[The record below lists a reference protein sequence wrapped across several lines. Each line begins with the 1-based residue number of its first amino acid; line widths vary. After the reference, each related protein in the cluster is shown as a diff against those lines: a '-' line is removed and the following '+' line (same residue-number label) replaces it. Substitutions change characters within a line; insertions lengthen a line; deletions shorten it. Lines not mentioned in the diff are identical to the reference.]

1 VRARRRIAVL
11 IGPAIVGAVFV
22 TLQLLRANEPL
33 ALDQG
38 LFACFGRWV
47 PSGWLPYR
55 DLFDSK
61 PPLFLYTWVLGSAF
75 PGNAATAMWHFEA
88 LWLIATMLLAARFA
102 SRLWGAAAGWTA
114 AGFLLVGL
122 WAPGWGGFWARAQA
136 EELLALPV
144 FAAALAAIAA
154 RDRARF
160 ALLAGLLTGIAGL
173 YKIAGLAVAFVWP
186 LFFWE
191 RRRHAATLARI
202 ALPGTLARIAL
213 LAAGIAIPWLCAAG
227 WFAAHD
233 AFAAFVDGVFRY
245 QRHIAAVIAPP
256 FSDVM
261 VTFVVTIAREVPWLL
276 ALAAAGIAISSAR
289 RRPEARWLTAWLL
302 ATTATVIAQRQLA
315 GYHFLLLVPPLALA
329 AALGCVDLARL
340 ASVGRRGPARIGALA
355 LLAIAVVLAGYSALS
370 FAAYRPVPAR
380 GAERSGA
387 LVDFIRGTF
396 SPLVEEELAAYVR
409 ARTAPSDGILIWGL
423 APGVH
428 ALADRH
434 PTTRFPFHKVLLTD
448 APLSTRIPGLAA
460 RRAELMARLRRDPP
474 RYIVVGRGDAN
485 GFEPE
490 DSVTS
495 LQRFTELRDF
505 VAGEYRLETE
515 IGRFLVYRRGASS
528 SSKSRLPSGVR
539 RALASNFSH
548 WAAFEP

>member
-1 VRARRRIAVL
+1 VEPARARRRVAVL
-11 IGPAIVGAVFV
+11 IGPAIVGVVFV
-22 TLQLLRANEPL
+22 TLEVMRANEPL

-47 PSGWLPYR
+47 RSGWLPYR

-102 SRLWGAAAGWTA
+102 GRLWGAPAGWTA
-114 AGFLLVGL
+114 AAFLFVGL
-122 WAPGWGGFWARAQA
+122 WAPGWGGYWARAQA

-144 FAAALAAIAA
+144 FAAALAAVAA
-154 RDRARF
+154 RDRAPF
-160 ALLAGLLTGIAGL
+160 ALVAGVLTGMAGL

-186 LFFWE
+186 LLWLE
-191 RRRHAATLARI
+191 RRRFAAALAR
-202 ALPGTLARIAL
+202 TAL
-213 LAAGIAIPWLCAAG
+213 LLAGIAIPWLCASG
-227 WFAAHD
+227 WFAAHG

-256 FSDVM
+256 VGDVVASFA
-261 VTFVVTIAREVPWLL
+261 VTLARQVPWLL
-276 ALAAAGIAISSAR
+276 ALAAAGIAILVAR
-289 RRPEARWLTAWLL
+289 RRREAVWLTAWLL
-302 ATTATVIAQRQLA
+302 ATSAAVIAQRQLA
-315 GYHFLLLVPPLALA
+315 GYHFLLVIPALALA
-329 AALGCVDLARL
+329 AALGCVELVRL
-340 ASVGRRGPARIGALA
+340 AAATPWRPARVGALA
-355 LLAIAVVLAGYSALS
+355 LLAIALVLAGKFALS
-370 FAAYRPVPAR
+370 FADYGPVAAGGP
-380 GAERSGA
+380 ERSAA
-387 LVDFIRGTF
+387 LVELTRGSF
-396 SPLVEEELAAYVR
+396 SPLVDEELAAYVR
-409 ARTAPSDGILIWGL
+409 ARTAPNEGILVWGL
-423 APGVH
+423 APGIY

-448 APLSTRIPGLAA
+448 APLSMRIPGLAA

-490 DSVTS
+490 DSATS
-495 LQRFTELRDF
+495 LQQFTELRDL
-505 VAGEYRLETE
+505 VAADYRLETD

-528 SSKSRLPSGVR
+528 SSKRRLPSGVR
-539 RALASNFSH
+539 RALASNRSH
-548 WAAFEP
+548 LAAFEP